1 VMRSVENA
9 RVHLEDGKVDT
20 AIKMMKSTDALCSR
34 VVAPPTVHG
43 LALRVLAD
51 AYLEKAAGR
60 GSKETVEGGER
71 DADASGEDVAK
82 KSGKEAAEEA
92 VDYVEFAKS
101 TLKKGID
108 ICKAH
113 DGRAGMPRFMV
124 QDLAGRMGD
133 LYAAQGEIF
142 RQERNYK
149 EALRSL
155 RLGIDKFEVLGANEF
170 VAATYNRVAYCYMD
184 KEQWKEALEELQNAE
199 RIVSGLEAESAILS
213 TTFAYRGECLKRLDK
228 IELARAAFEN
238 ALKFGMASGNEG
250 VVHEAEQFLA
260 QTQQHSTV
268 DDSAFL

>member
-1 VMRSVENA
+1 MENA
-9 RVHLEDGKVDT
+9 RTALDDGKVDT

-43 LALRVLAD
+43 IALRVLAD
-51 AYLEKAAGR
+51 AYMEKAAGR
-60 GSKETVEGGER
+60 MENETVEASESGE
-71 DADASGEDVAK
+71 AASGEDAAK
-82 KSGKEAAEEA
+82 EEAEEET
-92 VDYVEFAKS
+92 DYVDCAKR
-101 TLKKGID
+101 TLKKALD
-108 ICKAH
+108 ICKVH
-113 DGRAGMPRFMV
+113 DGKAGMPPFMV

-142 RQERNYK
+142 RQEGNYK

-155 RLGIDKFEVLGANEF
+155 RLGIAKFEVLGANEF
-170 VAATYNRVAYCYMD
+170 VGATYNRVAYCYME

-199 RIVSGLEAESAILS
+199 RIVNGVEAESAILS

-228 IELARAAFEN
+228 IQLARAAFES

-250 VVHEAEQFLA
+250 VVREAEEFLA

>member
-1 VMRSVENA
+1 MENA
-9 RVHLEDGKVDT
+9 RTALDDGKVDT

-43 LALRVLAD
+43 IALRVLAD
-51 AYLEKAAGR
+51 AYMEKAAGR
-60 GSKETVEGGER
+60 MENETVEASESGE
-71 DADASGEDVAK
+71 AASGEDAAK
-82 KSGKEAAEEA
+82 EEAEEET
-92 VDYVEFAKS
+92 DYVDCAKR
-101 TLKKGID
+101 TLKKALD
-108 ICKAH
+108 ICKVH
-113 DGRAGMPRFMV
+113 DGKAGMPPFMV

-142 RQERNYK
+142 RQEGNYK

-155 RLGIDKFEVLGANEF
+155 RLGIAKFEVLGANEF
-170 VAATYNRVAYCYMD
+170 VGATYNRVAYCYMD

-199 RIVSGLEAESAILS
+199 RIVSGVEAESAILS
-213 TTFAYRGECLKRLDK
+213 TTFAYRGECFKRLDK
-228 IELARAAFEN
+228 IELARAAFES

-250 VVHEAEQFLA
+250 VVREAEEFLA

>member
-1 VMRSVENA
+1 MMRSEENA
-9 RVHLEDGKVDT
+9 RTALDDGKVDT

-43 LALRVLAD
+43 IALRVLAD
-51 AYLEKAAGR
+51 AYMEKAAGR
-60 GSKETVEGGER
+60 TESGTVEASE
-71 DADASGEDVAK
+71 SGEDAAK
-82 KSGKEAAEEA
+82 DNGKEEAEEES
-92 VDYVEFAKS
+92 DYVDCAKR
-101 TLKKGID
+101 TLKKALD
-108 ICKAH
+108 ICKVH
-113 DGRAGMPRFMV
+113 DGKAGMPRFMV

-142 RQERNYK
+142 RQEGNYK

-155 RLGIDKFEVLGANEF
+155 RLGIGKFEVLGANEF
-170 VAATYNRVAYCYMD
+170 VGATYNRVAYCYME

-199 RIVSGLEAESAILS
+199 RIVNGVEAESAILS

-228 IELARAAFEN
+228 IQLARAAFES

-250 VVHEAEQFLA
+250 VVREAEEFLA